1 MIIFEQSY
9 DEEGLLNFEDSVY
22 DAINR
27 AIYDEVIRADDC
39 DQAFGTFTVMVTWK
53 DEEHD

>member
-9 DEEGLLNFEDSVY
+9 DEEGLLNFEESVY
-22 DAINR
+22 DSINR

-39 DQAFGTFTVMVTWK
+39 NQAFGTFTVTATWK
-53 DEEHD
+53 DEQ